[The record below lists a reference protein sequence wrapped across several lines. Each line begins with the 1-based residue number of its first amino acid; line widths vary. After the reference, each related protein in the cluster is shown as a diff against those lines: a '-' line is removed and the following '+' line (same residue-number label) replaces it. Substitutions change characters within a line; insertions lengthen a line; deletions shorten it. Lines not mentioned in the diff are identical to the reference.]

1 MAYELK
7 KDRKALF
14 RANLEFV
21 LATGQK
27 KYVLGSSQQLNKP
40 SIRLYAIYAL
50 RNDEGDFSPTG
61 NDVASLATYQ
71 QAFITLQDPGSNNII
86 QQEQLAF
93 YIPNTEVKP
102 TREFHGQQIDFTK
115 SYFEF
120 PSTYDLSSDN
130 AKSLMLTIEYLDLEA

>member
-1 MAYELK
+1 MAYDIK

-14 RANLEFV
+14 RVNLEFV

-40 SIRLYAIYAL
+40 SIKLYSIYAL
-50 RNDEGDFSPTG
+50 RNDEGDYSPTG
-61 NDVASLATYQ
+61 NSVASLATYQ

-120 PSTYDLSSDN
+120 PSAYNLAADDG
-130 AKSLMLTIEYLDLEA
+130 KSLLLTVEYIDTDL